1 MTKNWSGT
9 VTFKD
14 ASTQSPDSI
23 QDLQSL
29 VLAAAKIRARGSAH
43 CFNDIAD
50 TSATSVSLANM
61 SGEIA
66 IDKESRTVRVPAGL
80 KYGELAVALNE
91 RGWAIHNMASLPHI
105 SVAGAVATATHGSG
119 VGNGNLAT
127 AVVGLEIVL
136 PDGSLKRVSKGD
148 ANFEGY
154 VVGLGLTGVVVNLD
168 LEIEPT
174 FNISQTVYRGMSRE
188 SYAANL
194 DEIMSLAYSVSYF
207 TTWAAAGGGE
217 VWAKF
222 RSGTSAPNELFEA
235 YPATSNRHPLPGL
248 NPEPCTEQMA
258 VSGPWHLRL
267 PHFKMEFT
275 PSAGD
280 EIQSEF
286 FVARKDAPAAIAE
299 LEKIAPQINEILW
312 VTEIRAIAADE
323 LWMSPHYQRDSI
335 GIHFTWKKVDAVYE
349 MVKVVEATLAP
360 FNYRPHLGKVFS
372 ASPEYLASVMPKI
385 EDFKKLVNEID
396 PSNKF
401 GNQFT
406 DNLLGL

>member
-1 MTKNWSGT
+1 MSANWSGT
-9 VTFKD
+9 VTFG
-14 ASTQSPDSI
+14 DSNTFAPATTAE
-23 QDLQSL
+23 
-29 VLAAAKIRARGSAH
+29 LAEIIANNPKVRARGSAH
-43 CFNDIAD
+43 CFNAIAD
-50 TSATSVSLANM
+50 TDAISVTFENLPH
-61 SGEIA
+61 ELV
-66 IDKESRTVRVPAGL
+66 IDKEKQIVTVSAGI
-80 KYGELAVALNE
+80 KYGELAVALE
-91 RGWAIHNMASLPHI
+91 KRGWALHNMASLPHI
-105 SVAGAVATATHGSG
+105 SVAGAIATATHGSG

-127 AVVGLEIVL
+127 AVRGLEVIL
-136 PDGSLKRVSKGD
+136 PDGSFKKINSD
-148 ANFEGY
+148 SPEFTGY
-154 VVGLGLTGVVVNLD
+154 VVGLGVAGIVISVD
-168 LEIEPT
+168 LAIEPT
-174 FNISQTVYRGMSRE
+174 FNIEQTVYRAMSRE
-188 SYAANL
+188 TYAANL

-222 RSGTSAPNELFEA
+222 RSGSVAPETLFEA

-286 FVARKDAPAAIAE
+286 FVDRKDAPAALAA

-323 LWMSPHYQRDSI
+323 LWMSPHYQRDCI

-349 MVKVVEATLAP
+349 FVKVVEAVLAP
-360 FNYRPHLGKVFS
+360 FNYRPHMGKVYS
-372 ASPEYLASVMPKI
+372 ASPEYIRSVMPKMS
-385 EDFKKLVNEID
+385 EFVRLVKEID
-396 PSNKF
+396 PMNKF
-401 GNQFT
+401 GNAMT
-406 DNLLGL
+406 DNLLGR

>member
-1 MTKNWSGT
+1 MSANWSGT
-9 VTFKD
+9 VNFRD
-14 ASTQSPDSI
+14 AQRVAPASI
-23 QDLQSL
+23 EELQELISNSAR
-29 VLAAAKIRARGSAH
+29 VRARGSAH

-50 TSATSVSLANM
+50 TSAMAITFENM
-61 SGEIA
+61 PPVIE
-66 IDKESRTVRVPAGL
+66 IDKEKRTVRVPAGM
-80 KYGELAVALNE
+80 KYGELAVALHD

-127 AVVGLEIVL
+127 AVESLELVL
-136 PDGSLKRVSKGD
+136 PDGSLKRISKGD
-148 ANFEGY
+148 ANFEGF
-154 VVGLGLTGVVVNLD
+154 VVGLGLTGVVVTLD
-168 LEIEPT
+168 LAIEPT
-174 FNISQTVYRGMSRE
+174 FNVSQTVYRGMSRE

-222 RSGTSAPNELFEA
+222 KSGTSAPTELFES

-258 VSGPWHLRL
+258 LSGPWHLRL

-286 FVARKDAPAAIAE
+286 FVARKDAPTAIAA

-312 VTEIRAIAADE
+312 VTEIRAIAADD

-360 FNYRPHLGKVFS
+360 FGYRPHLGKVFS
-372 ASPEYLASVMPKI
+372 ANPDYFKSVMPKFD
-385 EDFKKLVNEID
+385 DFIKLITEID
-396 PSNKF
+396 PTNKF
-401 GNQFT
+401 GNEFT
-406 DNLLGL
+406 NRLIGR

>member
-1 MTKNWSGT
+1 MKNWSGT
-9 VTFKD
+9 VTF
-14 ASTQSPDSI
+14 QDSKT
-23 QDLQSL
+23 
-29 VLAAAKIRARGSAH
+29 LAPKSVDELAKIVATEAKIRARGSAH
-43 CFNDIAD
+43 CFNAMAD
-50 TSATSVSLANM
+50 TDAVSVTFENM
-61 SGEIA
+61 PQEIV
-66 IDKESRTVRVPAGL
+66 IDKDRAIVTVLAGM
-80 KYGELAVALNE
+80 KYGELAVALHD
-91 RGWAIHNMASLPHI
+91 RGWALHNMASLPHI
-105 SVAGAVATATHGSG
+105 SAAGAIATATHGSG

-127 AVVGLEIVL
+127 AVRGLEIVL
-136 PDGSLKRVSKGD
+136 PDGNIKTVTSQDPDFAG
-148 ANFEGY
+148 F
-154 VVGLGLTGVVVNLD
+154 VVGLGLVGIVSKVD
-168 LEIEPT
+168 LAIEPT
-174 FNISQTVYRGMSRE
+174 FNIEQTVYRGMSRE
-188 SYAANL
+188 TYAANL

-222 RSGTSAPNELFEA
+222 RSGSKAPAGLFEA

-286 FVARKDAPAAIAE
+286 FVDRKDAPAAIAA

-349 MVKVVEATLAP
+349 FVKVVEAVLAP
-360 FNYRPHLGKVFS
+360 FKYRPHLGKVFS
-372 ASPEYLASVMPKI
+372 ASPEYLKSVMPKI
-385 EDFKKLVNEID
+385 DDFMKLVQQID
-396 PSNKF
+396 PANKF
-401 GNQFT
+401 GNAFT
-406 DNLLGL
+406 DNLLGR

>member
-1 MTKNWSGT
+1 MKNWSGT
-9 VTFKD
+9 VTF
-14 ASTQSPDSI
+14 QDSKT
-23 QDLQSL
+23 
-29 VLAAAKIRARGSAH
+29 LAPNSVDELAKIVATEAKIRARGSAH
-43 CFNDIAD
+43 CFNAMAD
-50 TSATSVSLANM
+50 TDAVSVTFENM
-61 SGEIA
+61 AQEIV
-66 IDKESRTVRVPAGL
+66 IDKDRAIVTVLAGM
-80 KYGELAVALNE
+80 KYGELAVALHD
-91 RGWAIHNMASLPHI
+91 RGWALHNMASLPHI
-105 SVAGAVATATHGSG
+105 SVAGAIATATHGSG

-127 AVVGLEIVL
+127 AVRGLEIVL
-136 PDGSLKRVSKGD
+136 PDGNIKTVTSQDPDFAG
-148 ANFEGY
+148 F
-154 VVGLGLTGVVVNLD
+154 VVGLGLVGIVSKVD
-168 LEIEPT
+168 LAIEPT
-174 FNISQTVYRGMSRE
+174 FNIEQTVYRGMSRE
-188 SYAANL
+188 TYAANL

-222 RSGTSAPNELFEA
+222 RSGSKAPAGLFEA

-286 FVARKDAPAAIAE
+286 FVDRKDAPAAIAA

-349 MVKVVEATLAP
+349 FVKVVEAVLAP
-360 FNYRPHLGKVFS
+360 FKYRPHLGKVFS
-372 ASPEYLASVMPKI
+372 ASPEYLKSVMPKI
-385 EDFKKLVNEID
+385 DDFMKLLQQID
-396 PSNKF
+396 PANKF
-401 GNQFT
+401 GNAFT
-406 DNLLGL
+406 DNLLGR

>member
-1 MTKNWSGT
+1 MKNWSGT
-9 VTFKD
+9 VTFQDSKTLAPKSVD
-14 ASTQSPDSI
+14 ELAKIVASQP
-23 QDLQSL
+23 
-29 VLAAAKIRARGSAH
+29 KIRARGSAH
-43 CFNDIAD
+43 CFNAMAD
-50 TSATSVSLANM
+50 TNSVAVTFANM
-61 SGEIA
+61 PQDIV
-66 IDKESRTVRVPAGL
+66 IDKDRAIVSVPAGM
-80 KYGELAVALNE
+80 KYGELAVALND

-105 SVAGAVATATHGSG
+105 SVAGAIATATHGSG

-127 AVVGLEIVL
+127 AVRGLEIIL
-136 PDGSLKRVSKGD
+136 PDGNIKRVTLED
-148 ANFEGY
+148 PDFAGY
-154 VVGLGLTGVVVNLD
+154 VVGLGLVGIVSSVD
-168 LEIEPT
+168 LAIEPT
-174 FNISQTVYRGMSRE
+174 FNIEQTVYRGMSRE
-188 SYAANL
+188 TYAANL

-222 RSGTSAPNELFEA
+222 RSGSKAPAGLFEA

-286 FVARKDAPAAIAE
+286 FVDRKDAPAAIAA

-312 VTEIRAIAADE
+312 VTEIRAIAPDN

-349 MVKVVEATLAP
+349 MVKVVEAVLAP

-372 ASPEYLASVMPKI
+372 ASPEYLKSVMPKMS
-385 EDFKKLVNEID
+385 DFTKLVKQLD

-401 GNQFT
+401 GNAFT
-406 DNLLGL
+406 DNLLGR

>member
-1 MTKNWSGT
+1 MKNWSGIVNFRDSATEYPST
-9 VTFKD
+9 VEEIKSMVS
-14 ASTQSPDSI
+14 ASS
-23 QDLQSL
+23 
-29 VLAAAKIRARGSAH
+29 KIRSRGSAH
-43 CFNDIAD
+43 CFNAIAD
-50 TSATSVSLANM
+50 TDATSVTLNKLPNAI
-61 SGEIA
+61 EIN
-66 IDKESRTVRVPAGL
+66 KESRTVRVPAGL
-80 KYGELAVALNE
+80 KYGELAVALHE

-119 VGNGNLAT
+119 IGNGNLAT
-127 AVVGLEIVL
+127 AVRSLELVL
-136 PDGSLKRVSKGD
+136 PDGNTKRISQGD
-148 ANFEGY
+148 EDFEGY
-154 VVGLGLTGVVVNLD
+154 VVGLGLTGIVVNLD
-168 LEIEPT
+168 LAIEPT

-188 SYAANL
+188 TYAANIK
-194 DEIMSLAYSVSYF
+194 EIMSLAYSVSYF

-222 RSGTSAPNELFEA
+222 KSGSTAPTELFEA

-248 NPEPCTEQMA
+248 NPEPCTEQMG

-286 FVARKDAPAAIAE
+286 FVDIKDAPAAFAE

-312 VTEIRAIAADE
+312 VSEIRAIAADE
-323 LWMSPHYQRDSI
+323 LWMSPHFQRDSI

-360 FNYRPHLGKVFS
+360 FKYRPHLGKVFS
-372 ASPEYLASVMPKI
+372 ASPRYLESVMPKI
-385 EDFKKLVNEID
+385 SDFKNLISEID
-396 PSNKF
+396 PTNKF
-401 GNQFT
+401 GNEFT
-406 DNLLGL
+406 DKLLGR

>member
-1 MTKNWSGT
+1 MKNWAGT
-9 VTFKD
+9 VTF
-14 ASTQSPDSI
+14 QDSSAEYPETL
-23 QDLQSL
+23 DSL
-29 VLAAAKIRARGSAH
+29 KQAISSSSRVRARGSAH

-50 TSATSVSLANM
+50 TNSVSLNLEKM
-61 SGEIA
+61 PPEIQ
-66 IDKESRTVRVPAGL
+66 IDKESKTVRVPAGL
-80 KYGELAVALNE
+80 KYGELATALHE

-127 AVVGLEIVL
+127 AVRSLELVL
-136 PDGSLKRVSKGD
+136 PDGTTKRISQGD
-148 ANFEGY
+148 EAFEGY

-168 LEIEPT
+168 LAIEPT

-188 SYAANL
+188 TYAANVK
-194 DEIMSLAYSVSYF
+194 EIMSLAYSVSYF

-222 RSGTSAPNELFEA
+222 KSGSTAPTELFEA

-248 NPEPCTEQMA
+248 NPEPCTEQMG

-286 FVARKDAPAAIAE
+286 FVDINDAPAAFAA

-312 VTEIRAIAADE
+312 VSEIRAIAADQ
-323 LWMSPHYQRDSI
+323 LWMSPHFQRDSI

-349 MVKVVEATLAP
+349 MVKVVEAVLAP
-360 FNYRPHLGKVFS
+360 FKYRPHLGKVFS
-372 ASPEYLASVMPKI
+372 ASPQYLESVMPKMA
-385 EDFKKLVNEID
+385 DFKKLVNEID
-396 PSNKF
+396 PNNKF
-401 GNQFT
+401 GNEFT
-406 DNLLGL
+406 DKLLGR

>member
-1 MTKNWSGT
+1 MKNWSGT
-9 VTFKD
+9 VTFQDSKTLAPKSVD
-14 ASTQSPDSI
+14 ELAKIVASEP
-23 QDLQSL
+23 
-29 VLAAAKIRARGSAH
+29 KIRARGSAH
-43 CFNDIAD
+43 CFNAMAD
-50 TSATSVSLANM
+50 TNSVAVTFANM
-61 SGEIA
+61 PQDIV
-66 IDKESRTVRVPAGL
+66 IDKDRAIVSVPAGM
-80 KYGELAVALNE
+80 KYGELAVALND

-105 SVAGAVATATHGSG
+105 SVAGAIATATHGSG

-127 AVVGLEIVL
+127 AVRGLEIIL
-136 PDGSLKRVSKGD
+136 PDGNIKRVTLED
-148 ANFEGY
+148 PDFAGY
-154 VVGLGLTGVVVNLD
+154 VVGLGLVGIVSSVD
-168 LEIEPT
+168 LAIEPT
-174 FNISQTVYRGMSRE
+174 FNIEQTVYRGMSRE
-188 SYAANL
+188 TYAANL
-194 DEIMSLAYSVSYF
+194 DEIMSMAYSVSYF

-222 RSGTSAPNELFEA
+222 RSGSKAPAGLFEA

-286 FVARKDAPAAIAE
+286 FVDRKDAPAAIAA

-312 VTEIRAIAADE
+312 VTEIRAIAADN
-323 LWMSPHYQRDSI
+323 LWMSAHYQRDSI

-349 MVKVVEATLAP
+349 MVKVVEAVLAP

-372 ASPEYLASVMPKI
+372 ASPEYLKSVMPKMG
-385 EDFKKLVNEID
+385 EFTELVRQLD
-396 PSNKF
+396 PANKF
-401 GNQFT
+401 GNAFT
-406 DNLLGL
+406 DNLLGR

>member
-1 MTKNWSGT
+1 MKNWSGT
-9 VTFKD
+9 VTF
-14 ASTQSPDSI
+14 QDSKT
-23 QDLQSL
+23 
-29 VLAAAKIRARGSAH
+29 LAPNSVDELAKIVATEAKIRARGSAH
-43 CFNDIAD
+43 CFNAMAD
-50 TSATSVSLANM
+50 TDAVSVTFENM
-61 SGEIA
+61 PQEIV
-66 IDKESRTVRVPAGL
+66 IDKDRAIVTVLAGM
-80 KYGELAVALNE
+80 KYGELAVALHD
-91 RGWAIHNMASLPHI
+91 RGWALHNMASLPHI
-105 SVAGAVATATHGSG
+105 SVAGAIATATHGSG

-127 AVVGLEIVL
+127 AVRGLEIVL
-136 PDGSLKRVSKGD
+136 PDGNIKTVTSQDPDFAG
-148 ANFEGY
+148 F
-154 VVGLGLTGVVVNLD
+154 VVGLGLVGIVSKVD
-168 LEIEPT
+168 LVIEPT
-174 FNISQTVYRGMSRE
+174 FNIEQTVYRGMSRE
-188 SYAANL
+188 TYAANL

-222 RSGTSAPNELFEA
+222 RSGSKAPAGLFEA

-286 FVARKDAPAAIAE
+286 FVDRKDAPAAIAA

-349 MVKVVEATLAP
+349 FVKIVEAVLAP
-360 FNYRPHLGKVFS
+360 FKYRPHLGKVFS
-372 ASPEYLASVMPKI
+372 ASPEYLKSVMPKI
-385 EDFKKLVNEID
+385 DDFMKLVQQID
-396 PSNKF
+396 PANKF
-401 GNQFT
+401 GNAFT

>member
-1 MTKNWSGT
+1 VKNWSGT
-9 VTFKD
+9 VTF
-14 ASTQSPDSI
+14 QDSKT
-23 QDLQSL
+23 
-29 VLAAAKIRARGSAH
+29 LAPKSIDELAKIVAPEAKTRARGSAH
-43 CFNDIAD
+43 CFNAMAD
-50 TSATSVSLANM
+50 TNAVAITFENM
-61 SGEIA
+61 PQEIV
-66 IDKESRTVRVPAGL
+66 IDKDRAIVTVPAGM
-80 KYGELAVALNE
+80 KYGELAVALHD
-91 RGWAIHNMASLPHI
+91 RGWALHNMASLPHI
-105 SVAGAVATATHGSG
+105 SVAGAIATATHGSG

-127 AVVGLEIVL
+127 AVRGLEIVL
-136 PDGSLKRVSKGD
+136 PDGNIKKVTSEDPDFAG
-148 ANFEGY
+148 F
-154 VVGLGLTGVVVNLD
+154 VVGIGLVGIVTTVELA
-168 LEIEPT
+168 IEPT
-174 FNISQTVYRGMSRE
+174 FNIEQTVYRGMSRE
-188 SYAANL
+188 TYAANL

-222 RSGTSAPNELFEA
+222 RSGVKAPAGLFEA

-286 FVARKDAPAAIAE
+286 FVDRKDAPAAIAA

-312 VTEIRAIAADE
+312 VTEIRAIAPDN

-349 MVKVVEATLAP
+349 FVKVVEAVLAP

-372 ASPEYLASVMPKI
+372 ANPEYLNSVMPKMG
-385 EDFKKLVNEID
+385 DFTKLVMQLD
-396 PSNKF
+396 PTNKF
-401 GNQFT
+401 GNAFT
-406 DNLLGL
+406 DNLLGR

>member
-23 QDLQSL
+23 QDLQSI

-335 GIHFTWKKVDAVYE
+335 GIHFTWKKVDAVCE

>member
-1 MTKNWSGT
+1 MSANWSGT
-9 VTFKD
+9 VNFQDSTFAEP
-14 ASTQSPDSI
+14 ASISELQEIISASPK
-23 QDLQSL
+23 
-29 VLAAAKIRARGSAH
+29 VRARGSAH

-50 TSATSVSLANM
+50 TDAVAISLQKI
-61 SGEIA
+61 SGQIEIK
-66 IDKESRTVRVPAGL
+66 KESQTVRVPAGM
-80 KYGELAVALNE
+80 KYGELAVALHE

-119 VGNGNLAT
+119 AGNGNLAT
-127 AVVGLEIVL
+127 AVRSLEIVL
-136 PDGSLKRVSKGD
+136 PDGSLKRVSKGE

-168 LEIEPT
+168 LTIEPT
-174 FNISQTVYRGMSRE
+174 FNLAQTVYRGMSRE

-194 DEIMSLAYSVSYF
+194 DQIMSLAYSVSYF

-222 RSGTSAPNELFEA
+222 KTGTTAPAELFEA

-248 NPEPCTEQMA
+248 NPEPCTEQMG

-286 FVARKDAPAAIAE
+286 FVARKDAPAAIAA
-299 LEKIAPQINEILW
+299 LETIAPQINEILW
-312 VTEIRAIAADE
+312 VTEIRAIAADD

-335 GIHFTWKKVDAVYE
+335 GIHFTWKKLDAVYE
-349 MVKVVEATLAP
+349 MVKVVEAKLAP

-372 ASPEYLASVMPKI
+372 ASPEYFKSVMPKLD
-385 EDFKKLVNEID
+385 DFKELVAEID
-396 PSNKF
+396 PSKKF
-401 GNQFT
+401 GNKFT
-406 DNLLGL
+406 DNLLGI

>member
-1 MTKNWSGT
+1 VKNWSGT
-9 VTFKD
+9 VTF
-14 ASTQSPDSI
+14 QDSKT
-23 QDLQSL
+23 
-29 VLAAAKIRARGSAH
+29 LAPKSIDELAKIVASEAKTRARGSAH
-43 CFNDIAD
+43 CFNAMAD
-50 TSATSVSLANM
+50 TNAVAITFENM
-61 SGEIA
+61 PQEIV
-66 IDKESRTVRVPAGL
+66 IDKDRAIVRVPAGM
-80 KYGELAVALNE
+80 KYGALAVALHD
-91 RGWAIHNMASLPHI
+91 RGWALHNMASLPHI
-105 SVAGAVATATHGSG
+105 SVAGAIATATHGSG

-127 AVVGLEIVL
+127 AVRGLEIVL
-136 PDGSLKRVSKGD
+136 PDGNIKKVTSEDPDFAG
-148 ANFEGY
+148 F
-154 VVGLGLTGVVVNLD
+154 VVGLGLVGIVTTVELA
-168 LEIEPT
+168 IEPT
-174 FNISQTVYRGMSRE
+174 FNIEQTVYRGMSRE
-188 SYAANL
+188 TYAANL

-222 RSGTSAPNELFEA
+222 RSGVKAPTELFEA

-286 FVARKDAPAAIAE
+286 FVDRKDAPAAIAA

-312 VTEIRAIAADE
+312 VTEIRAIAADN

-349 MVKVVEATLAP
+349 FVKVVEAVLAP

-372 ASPEYLASVMPKI
+372 ANPEYLNSVMPKMG
-385 EDFKKLVNEID
+385 DFTKLVMQLD
-396 PSNKF
+396 PTNKF
-401 GNQFT
+401 GNAFT
-406 DNLLGL
+406 DNLLGR